1 MICEYIFCCGIYIS
15 EDQMKTLF
23 VVKNVTWY
31 EFERDE
37 RRERE
42 EDLIKRLLC
51 FVELSFF
58 IFVFHDAENLS
69 LIKRN

>member
-1 MICEYIFCCGIYIS
+1 MICDEYICCGIYIS
-15 EDQMKTLF
+15 EDQMKTLV

-42 EDLIKRLLC
+42 ERKI
-51 FVELSFF
+51 
-58 IFVFHDAENLS
+58 
-69 LIKRN
+69 

>member
-1 MICEYIFCCGIYIS
+1 MICEYICCCGIYIS
-15 EDQMKTLF
+15 EDQMKTLV

-58 IFVFHDAENLS
+58 IFVFHDA
-69 LIKRN
+69 KFQV

>member
-1 MICEYIFCCGIYIS
+1 MMCEYICCCGIYIS
-15 EDQMKTLF
+15 EDQMKTLV

-42 EDLIKRLLC
+42 EDLKISSLKKGQKLC
-51 FVELSFF
+51 S
-58 IFVFHDAENLS
+58 
-69 LIKRN
+69 

>member
-1 MICEYIFCCGIYIS
+1 MMCEYICCCGIYIS
-15 EDQMKTLF
+15 EDQMKTLV

-58 IFVFHDAENLS
+58 IFVFHEA
-69 LIKRN
+69 KFQV

>member
-1 MICEYIFCCGIYIS
+1 MICEYICCCGIYIS
-15 EDQMKTLF
+15 EDQMKTLV

>member
-1 MICEYIFCCGIYIS
+1 MICEYICCCGIYIS
-15 EDQMKTLF
+15 EDQMKTLV

-42 EDLIKRLLC
+42 EDLKISSLKKGQKLC
-51 FVELSFF
+51 S
-58 IFVFHDAENLS
+58 
-69 LIKRN
+69 

>member
-1 MICEYIFCCGIYIS
+1 MICEYICCCGIYIS

>member
-1 MICEYIFCCGIYIS
+1 MYMLCVYIS
-15 EDQMKTLF
+15 EDQMKTLV

>member
-1 MICEYIFCCGIYIS
+1 
-15 EDQMKTLF
+15 MKTLV

-37 RRERE
+37 RRERERE

>member
-1 MICEYIFCCGIYIS
+1 MICEYICCCGIYIS
-15 EDQMKTLF
+15 EDQMKTLV

-58 IFVFHDAENLS
+58 IFVFHEA
-69 LIKRN
+69 KFQV

>member
-1 MICEYIFCCGIYIS
+1 MIYEYICCGIYIS
-15 EDQMKTLF
+15 EDQMKTLV

>member
-1 MICEYIFCCGIYIS
+1 MICEYICCCGIYIS
-15 EDQMKTLF
+15 EVQMKTLV

-58 IFVFHDAENLS
+58 IFVFHEA
-69 LIKRN
+69 KFQV

>member
-1 MICEYIFCCGIYIS
+1 MMCEYICCCCGIYIS
-15 EDQMKTLF
+15 EDQMKTLV

-42 EDLIKRLLC
+42 EDLKISSLKKGQKLC
-51 FVELSFF
+51 S
-58 IFVFHDAENLS
+58 
-69 LIKRN
+69 